1 MEKKH
6 GSENREREKQVFLR
20 VNDEE
25 KAMIEA
31 RAKRAGLTVAGYLRA
46 VIFGADTPQPRAAR
60 RPTVE
65 NETLAR
71 ILGELGKSGSNLNQ
85 IARRV
90 NQNQGLDAPA
100 FAGLVAEIRAAVRAL
115 MEALGRD
122 APE

>member
-1 MEKKH
+1 
-6 GSENREREKQVFLR
+6 
-20 VNDEE
+20 
-25 KAMIEA
+25 
-31 RAKRAGLTVAGYLRA
+31 
-46 VIFGADTPQPRAAR
+46 
-60 RPTVE
+60 VE